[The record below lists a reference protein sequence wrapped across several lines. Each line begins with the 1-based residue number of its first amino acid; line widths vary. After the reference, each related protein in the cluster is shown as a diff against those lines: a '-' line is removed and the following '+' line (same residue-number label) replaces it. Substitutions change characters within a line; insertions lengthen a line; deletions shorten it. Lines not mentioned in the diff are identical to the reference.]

1 MQLTSYEKSL
11 RVGSFALV
19 CSLLLRLGAQGY
31 LGRAARFL
39 GPQLKDLLTYSGT
52 GQAVRSSSSEPAY
65 DFAEE
70 SPPPAQTEGAETTPA
85 QPLPT
90 QTEAPPDPLIFTDAD
105 TVSIYNTSGL
115 DADPMALLQTET
127 ALPDLEGPKVLLYS
141 THATESY
148 TKAGEAYQETAAYR
162 TLDPGYNVLSL
173 GKALKEALESQGIE
187 VLRDE
192 TLHDYPSY
200 NAAYSHSRMAAKQ
213 YLEDFPSLALVLDLH
228 RDAADTPSGQ
238 LRPLTQVEG
247 TQTAQIMLVVGTN
260 ARGLRHPDWEQN
272 LALALKLQALLER
285 ISPGITRPTCL
296 RPQRFNQDLSR
307 GCLLIE
313 IGGAGNTHEEA
324 LAAIPPLAQAIGM
337 LLTARG

>member
-39 GPQLKDLLTYSGT
+39 GPQVKDFLTYFGT

-65 DFAEE
+65 DFAAE
-70 SPPPAQTEGAETTPA
+70 SPPPAPTEPVKTK
-85 QPLPT
+85 PT
-90 QTEAPPDPLIFTDAD
+90 QAIPTETEAPPTPLTFTDAD
-105 TVSIYNTSGL
+105 TVSLYNTSGL
-115 DADPMALLQTET
+115 DVDPMALLQTKT
-127 ALPDLEGPKVLLYS
+127 TLPSLEGPKVLLYS

-148 TKAGEAYQETAAYR
+148 TKSGEAYQESAAYR

-173 GKALKEALESQGIE
+173 GKALKEALEDQGIE
-187 VLRDE
+187 TLQDE
-192 TLHDYPSY
+192 TLHDSPSY
-200 NAAYSHSRMAAKQ
+200 NAAYSHSRKAAKQ
-213 YLEDFPSLALVLDLH
+213 YLKDFPSLALVLDLH

-238 LRPLTQVEG
+238 LRPLAQVDG
-247 TQTAQIMLVVGTN
+247 TQAAQIMLVVGTN

-296 RPQRFNQDLSR
+296 RPQRFNQDLSQ

-337 LLTARG
+337 LLTAGG